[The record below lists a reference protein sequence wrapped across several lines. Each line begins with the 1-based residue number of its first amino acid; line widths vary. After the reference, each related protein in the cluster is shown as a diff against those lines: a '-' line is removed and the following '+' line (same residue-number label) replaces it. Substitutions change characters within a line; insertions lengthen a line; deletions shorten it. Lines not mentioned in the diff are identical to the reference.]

1 MIAWYLVYTKPR
13 LEKVAELNL
22 NREHFHSYLPF
33 MPALRR
39 HRGRYKTLID
49 PLFPRYLFIELD
61 SQVGDWSKIR
71 STKGCISLVCFA
83 SIPAQVPLKLI
94 TYLKANEEARMKNT
108 TNLTPEFKTGDR
120 IRVLEGLLQ
129 DYEGIVKAKNS
140 QERITLLL
148 SLAEGHTREITLS
161 AHQIEKV

>member
-22 NREHFHSYLPF
+22 TRQHFHTYLPF
-33 MPALRR
+33 MQALRR